1 MTLPA
6 IFVLGMHRSGTSAL
20 SRVLNL
26 VGFAQANTM
35 MKANDFNPSGYWEP
49 QPVVALNDSYLWDLQ
64 RYWGDPKPVN
74 LSDDLSRFEQAV
86 GDAQTVLKEQFDGAQ
101 GFVLKDPRVS
111 LTFPIWREAAEAVGA
126 QPVVLIALRN
136 PLSVCQS
143 LRKRDGLKLA
153 HSEKLWMNY
162 TLEAEKNSRG
172 VPRAVVRYEDMLK
185 DWNGTVQAAIARLG
199 LPVPTLDDTLISSV
213 ETFLDPALNHGGA
226 SDEQLAAE
234 DRFDQST
241 KDLYA
246 CLSQPDGLEQLDELD
261 RLGAAWKGLWAEKSK
276 GKGPSFY
283 AKRFP
288 DWHLRRSAQALAA
301 GDVAGAIS
309 GCQAAIEVDPS
320 HAQSHFRLAKLHF
333 DQGDLQDAL
342 EQVCAAID
350 LTDERIHFHM
360 LHARILNKLDR
371 SDEALAQMSRAMICN
386 PDWAEAHFLRGTL
399 LLNLNRRDDAIQ
411 ALERA
416 IELAPEKANFQK
428 ALARAEKM
436 PVVVPPVPMPSEAEI
451 RKEQAAQALRYMNDK
466 NWTAAHKIFAELA
479 AEENAPIGV
488 LRNFSTVLV
497 RLGLV
502 QNAIT
507 TLERIV
513 KREPASARHHF
524 QLGAQRVLAADW
536 AGATSA
542 REAGLEQGLPEV
554 QAFLETPEPAQ
565 NTPNP
570 FLTQSLFAWQS
581 AGLWHQRLQALD
593 ADDEGELWPLGLKRP
608 TVETPAIATISSK
621 DRPELSV
628 MIPVY
633 NVQNETWLRGA
644 IDSVLGQ
651 TDPAEAVEVVM
662 VDDASSNDLARD
674 VATDY
679 GVRITYVRNDVQAG
693 LLQNHNRCLELAR
706 GEFVHIL
713 HQDDW
718 VRGGFYDALL
728 APLRANPTLAMA
740 FCAARIVDGDDKR
753 VRVPARLAE
762 DAGVLD
768 NWLARIVHGQLINF
782 PTVIARR
789 SAYERVGG
797 FTPSLSFAFDWEM
810 WARLATAGD
819 VWHDPREM
827 AVYRN
832 HAASATQLF
841 TARERMI
848 DTFHTIAGLLP
859 LLPADQASQIGRHAL
874 QRVLANGW
882 GQLRQMD
889 VKTEGLDDMIAF
901 LHQGCSS
908 GTDVAKIMALFD

>member
-1 MTLPA
+1 
-6 IFVLGMHRSGTSAL
+6 
-20 SRVLNL
+20 
-26 VGFAQANTM
+26 
-35 MKANDFNPSGYWEP
+35 
-49 QPVVALNDSYLWDLQ
+49 
-64 RYWGDPKPVN
+64 
-74 LSDDLSRFEQAV
+74 
-86 GDAQTVLKEQFDGAQ
+86 LKEQFEGSK

-111 LTFPIWREAAEAVGA
+111 LTFPVWQEAATRFGV

-143 LRKRDGLKLA
+143 LRKRDGLKIA
-153 HSEKLWMNY
+153 HAEKLWMTY
-162 TLEAEKNSRG
+162 TLEAEKHSRG
-172 VPRAVVRYEDMLK
+172 VPRAVVRYEDMLT
-185 DWNGTVQAAIARLG
+185 DWQGTVKAALARLDLPAPG
-199 LPVPTLDDTLISSV
+199 LNDALVSSV
-213 ETFLDPALNHGGA
+213 DGFLDTSLNHGEA

-234 DRFDQST
+234 ARFDQGT

-246 CLSQPDGLEQLDELD
+246 CLSQPDGLERRDELD
-261 RLGAAWKGLWAEKSK
+261 TLRADWSNHWAGKSK
-276 GKGPSFY
+276 GKGASFY

-288 DWHLRRSAQALAA
+288 DWHLRHSAQALTA

-309 GCQAAIEVDPS
+309 GCQAAIEVDPN
-320 HAQSHFRLAKLHF
+320 HAQSHFRLAKLHH
-333 DQGDLQDAL
+333 DQGNFQDAL
-342 EQVCAAID
+342 EQICAAID
-350 LTDERIHFHM
+350 LNDERINFHM
-360 LHARILNKLDR
+360 LHARVLNKLDR
-371 SDEALAQMSRAMICN
+371 QDEALAQISRAMICN
-386 PDWAEAHFLRGTL
+386 PDWAEAYFLRGNL
-399 LLNLNRRDDAIQ
+399 LLGLNRRDDAIR

-416 IELAPEKANFQK
+416 IELAPGKANFRK
-428 ALARAEKM
+428 ALVRAQNM
-436 PVVVPPVPMPSEAEI
+436 PVIEPTIPMPSEAEI
-451 RKEQAAQALRYMNDK
+451 RKEQAAQALRYLNDK
-466 NWTAAHKIFAELA
+466 NWNAAHRIFVDLA
-479 AEENAPIGV
+479 SDPNAPIGV
-488 LRNFSTVLV
+488 LRNFSTVQV

-502 QNAIT
+502 KDAIT

-513 KREPASARHHF
+513 MREPASARHHF

-536 AGATSA
+536 TGATSA

-554 QAFLETPEPAQ
+554 QAFLASSEQ
-565 NTPNP
+565 HKNTINP
-570 FLTQSLFAWQS
+570 YLTQSLFAWQS
-581 AGLWHQRLQALD
+581 AGFWHKELQSLD
-593 ADDEGELWPLGLKRP
+593 TDQDGELWPLGSRRP
-608 TVETPAIATISSK
+608 SIETPTIVGVSGK
-621 DRPELSV
+621 GRPELSV

-633 NVQNETWLRGA
+633 NVQNEAWLRGA

-651 TDPAEAVEVVM
+651 TDPTEDVEVVM
-662 VDDASSNDLARD
+662 VDDASSDDLARN
-674 VATDY
+674 VAEDY
-679 GVRITYVRNDVQAG
+679 GVRISYARNDVQAG

-728 APLRANPTLAMA
+728 PPLRADPNLAMA

-762 DAGVLD
+762 QAGVLD

-797 FTPSLSFAFDWEM
+797 FTPSLNFAFDWEM

-819 VWHDPREM
+819 VWHDPREI

-832 HAASATQLF
+832 HVASATQLF

-848 DTFHTIAGLLP
+848 DTFHTIAGVLP
-859 LLPADQASQIGRHAL
+859 LLPGDQAEQIGRHAL
-874 QRVLANGW
+874 HRVLANGW

-889 VKTEGLDDMIAF
+889 AQTDGLGEMIAF

-908 GTDVAKIMALFD
+908 GKDVAKIMALFD

>member
-1 MTLPA
+1 MTVPA

-26 VGFAQANTM
+26 VGFAQASTL

-49 QPVVALNDSYLWDLQ
+49 QPVVALNDGYLWDMQ
-64 RYWGDPKPVN
+64 RYWGDPKPVD
-74 LSDDLSRFEQAV
+74 LTDDVPRFERAV
-86 GDAQTVLKEQFDGAQ
+86 ADAHTVLNEQFEGAQ
-101 GFVLKDPRVS
+101 SFVLKDPRVS
-111 LTFPIWREAAEAVGA
+111 LTFPVWQEAATRFGA

-136 PLSVCQS
+136 PLGVCQS
-143 LRKRDGLKLA
+143 LRRRDGLKIA
-153 HSEKLWMNY
+153 HSEKLWMSY
-162 TLEAEKNSRG
+162 TLEAEKHSRG
-172 VPRAVVRYEDMLK
+172 VPRGVVRYEDMMT
-185 DWNGTVQAAIARLG
+185 DWQGTVSAALARLD
-199 LPVPTLDDTLISSV
+199 LPVPEFDDTLKSTV
-213 ETFLDPALNHGGA
+213 DTFLDPTLNHGDA
-226 SDEQLAAE
+226 TDEQLAAE
-234 DRFDQST
+234 DRFDQGT

-246 CLSQPDGLEQLDELD
+246 CLSQPDGLDQHDVLDNLRAD
-261 RLGAAWKGLWAEKSK
+261 WAGHWAGKSK

-301 GDVAGAIS
+301 DDVAGAVS
-309 GCQAAIEVDPS
+309 ACKAAIKVDPN
-320 HAQSHFRLAKLHF
+320 HAQSHFRLAKIHH
-333 DQGDLQDAL
+333 DQGDFQDAL
-342 EQVCAAID
+342 EQICMAID
-350 LTDERIHFHM
+350 LNDERINFHM

-371 SDEALAQMSRAMICN
+371 QDEALAQISRAMICN
-386 PDWAEAHFLRGTL
+386 SEWPEAYFLRGTL
-399 LLNLNRRDDAIQ
+399 LLGQGLRDDAIE

-416 IELAPEKANFQK
+416 LDLAPTKANFQK
-428 ALARAEKM
+428 ALERAQNM
-436 PVVVPPVPMPSEAEI
+436 PVVAPTVPLPTEAEI
-451 RKEQAAQALRYMNDK
+451 RKEQAAQALRYLNDK
-466 NWTAAHKIFAELA
+466 NWNAAHRIFADLA
-479 AEENAPIGV
+479 SEANAPTGV
-488 LRNFSTVLV
+488 LRNFSTVQV

-502 QNAIT
+502 QDAIN

-513 KREPASARHHF
+513 KREPTSARHHF

-536 AGATSA
+536 AGATDA
-542 REAGLEQGLPEV
+542 RDAGLTQGLPEI
-554 QAFLETPEPAQ
+554 QAFLDAAEPAA
-565 NTPNP
+565 TAPNP

-581 AGLWHQRLQALD
+581 GGFWHTALQSLD
-593 ADDEGELWPLGLKRP
+593 GDHDGALWPLGPRRP
-608 TVETPAIATISSK
+608 TIETPNIAKIEGQ
-621 DRPELSV
+621 DLPELSV

-662 VDDASSNDLARD
+662 VDDASSNELAHE
-674 VATDY
+674 VAADY
-679 GVRITYVRNDVQAG
+679 GVRIRYVRNEAQAG

-728 APLRANPTLAMA
+728 APLRADPTLAMA

-753 VRVPARLAE
+753 VRVSARLAE

-789 SAYERVGG
+789 SAYEAVGG

-819 VWHDPREM
+819 VWHNPDEL

-832 HAASATQLF
+832 HAGSATQLF

-859 LLPADQASQIGRHAL
+859 LLPADQADQIGRHAL
-874 QRVLANGW
+874 HRVLANGW

-889 VKTEGLDDMIAF
+889 AQTDGLDEMIAF

-908 GTDVAKIMALFD
+908 GTDVARIVALFD